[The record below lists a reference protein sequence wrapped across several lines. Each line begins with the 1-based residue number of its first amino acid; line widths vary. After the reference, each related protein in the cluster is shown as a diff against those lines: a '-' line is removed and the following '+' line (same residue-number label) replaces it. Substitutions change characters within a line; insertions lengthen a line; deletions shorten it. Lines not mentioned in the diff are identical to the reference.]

1 MIVYMSTF
9 CLSKESKKDK
19 IHFTTLRAKRAKN
32 KEEFSVF
39 CLQNGTSFGKSQ
51 LLNDPTLANQNKN
64 KMAGKQPKKI
74 K

>member
-19 IHFTTLRAKRAKN
+19 IHFTTLRAKRAKKRGN
-32 KEEFSVF
+32 SQCF

-64 KMAGKQPKKI
+64 KMAGNFKKQPK
-74 K
+74 